1 MTQPDGLCPLMD
13 GNEWRS
19 GNQDPRPYAPQNTC
33 HREPLT
39 RSPDDQKSPACV
51 NEPARPSGMIQDT
64 DRSEA
69 VSSRTQPA
77 EPHSDSTVSPARDRE
92 IGTGIKGEEE
102 ARVFLEK
109 KKKNSISAKE
119 APPLA

>member
-1 MTQPDGLCPLMD
+1 
-13 GNEWRS
+13 
-19 GNQDPRPYAPQNTC
+19 
-33 HREPLT
+33 
-39 RSPDDQKSPACV
+39 
-51 NEPARPSGMIQDT
+51 MIQDT

-109 KKKNSISAKE
+109 KKKKFNQCEGSPTLS
-119 APPLA
+119 LALKN